1 MRSLVTGGAGFIG
14 SAVVRALLARG
25 DDVRVLDN
33 FSTGK
38 RENLA
43 GLTGSVEIVAGDLM
57 DGDATSRAV
66 AGVEAVFHLAA
77 KVSVPQSVAAPLEDQ
92 RTNCEGTLR
101 LLQAAAR
108 AGVERVV
115 YSSSAA
121 VYGDNP
127 RLPLVETEAP
137 RPQSP
142 YGVSK
147 CAGELYARMFHAA
160 YGLEAVALRYFNVF
174 GPRQDPNSPYSG
186 VLSRF
191 MDATRR
197 GEAMTIFGDG
207 RQTRDFVYV
216 EDVARANL
224 LAHEARGVA
233 GEVFNVGRGEATSL
247 LQIAGLLAQ
256 LAGGGVHGPRFE
268 PARAGDIVHS
278 LADIS
283 AARERLRFAPRWTVE
298 AGLRAMLT

>member
-25 DDVRVLDN
+25 DEVRVLDN

-38 RENLA
+38 RENLTGLA
-43 GLTGSVEIVAGDLM
+43 GAVEILAGDLL
-57 DGDATSRAV
+57 DADALRRAV
-66 AGVEAVFHLAA
+66 AGREAVFHLAA
-77 KVSVPQSVAAPLEDQ
+77 KVSVPQSVAMPLEDQ

-101 LLQAAAR
+101 LLQAAAA
-108 AGVERVV
+108 AGVGRLV

-127 RLPLVETEAP
+127 RLPLVESEAP
-137 RPQSP
+137 RPLSP

-147 CAGELYARMFHAA
+147 CAGELYARMFSAA

-197 GEAMTIFGDG
+197 GEPVTIFGDG
-207 RQTRDFVYV
+207 RQTRDFIYV

-224 LAHEARGVA
+224 LAQEAPGLA

-247 LQIAGLLAQ
+247 LQIAELLAQ
-256 LAGGGVHGPRFE
+256 LTGTGDRAPRFE

-278 LADIS
+278 LADIGK
-283 AARERLRFAPRWTVE
+283 ARQRLGFAPRWTVE
-298 AGLRAMLT
+298 AGLRAMLS